1 VRDEIPMH
9 PEAVI
14 PQANPALLR
23 KTRVRIR
30 IRTRVFCMRALLVVL
45 CTVGFFLTVFPEGR
59 AFTRSALLLPD
70 LLSVSQSGPSSWSNE
85 PVAHSQLTAHSLD
98 GTINLD
104 VYAPTTAVPLVAR
117 VRSGIL
123 VVAGVGDN
131 RQEPQLV
138 NLLES
143 LAHTGLV
150 VMSMTTPAL
159 SAYTLSINDVDS
171 TVQAFK
177 ILGHLPG
184 MDGKRIGII
193 SISGGVGLTCL
204 AAADPRIRAAVS
216 YVVAFGGYFNVK
228 SLLHTFGRRAQDID
242 GKTVRFQ
249 PIAVP
254 IQVLANTTGQYL
266 ASDER
271 TAITNAFLVGGQ
283 PLTSDEIA
291 HLSPGAQA
299 IYTLLA
305 GTAPGDADT
314 NMAKLPASMQ
324 AQFDELSPSQVIGQ
338 IQAPVFL
345 MHDVNDPSLPVSE
358 TRQFAAALARL
369 HHPYRYVEF
378 HIFDHV
384 SVHSNLDGAQLLGDG
399 SRLFLLLNSIL
410 SFNS

>member
-1 VRDEIPMH
+1 M
-9 PEAVI
+9 
-14 PQANPALLR
+14 Q
-23 KTRVRIR
+23 KTRIR
-30 IRTRVFCMRALLVVL
+30 IRIRVFCMRSLLVLL
-45 CTVGFFLTVFPEGR
+45 CALGFFLTVFPEGH

-85 PVAHSQLTAHSLD
+85 PIAHSQLTAHSLG
-98 GTINLD
+98 GTIHLD
-104 VYAPTTAVPLVAR
+104 VYAPVTAVPLLAR

-123 VVAGVGDN
+123 VIAGVGDN
-131 RQEPQLV
+131 RQDPQLV

-150 VMSMTTPAL
+150 VMSMTTPSL

-184 MDGKRIGII
+184 MAGKPIGII
-193 SISGGVGLTCL
+193 SISGGVGLACL
-204 AAADPRIRAAVS
+204 AAADPRIADAVS
-216 YVVAFGGYFNVK
+216 YVVAFGGYFSVK
-228 SLLHTFGRRAQDID
+228 SLLYTFGRRAQDLD

-249 PIAVP
+249 PIDVP
-254 IQVLANTTGQYL
+254 VQVLANTTGQYL

-271 TAITNAFLVGGQ
+271 STITNAFLDGAQ
-283 PLTSDEIA
+283 PLTPAEIA

-305 GTAPGDADT
+305 GTDPGDADA
-314 NMAKLPASMQ
+314 NIAKLPASMQ
-324 AQFDELSPSQVIGQ
+324 AQFDELSPSRVIGQ
-338 IQAPVFL
+338 IRAPIFL
-345 MHDVNDPSLPVSE
+345 MHDVDDPSLPVSE
-358 TRQFAAALARL
+358 TRMFAAALARI

-384 SVHSNLDGAQLLGDG
+384 SVDSNLNGAQLLGDG
-399 SRLFLLLNSIL
+399 SRLFTLLNTVL
-410 SFNS
+410 AFNS